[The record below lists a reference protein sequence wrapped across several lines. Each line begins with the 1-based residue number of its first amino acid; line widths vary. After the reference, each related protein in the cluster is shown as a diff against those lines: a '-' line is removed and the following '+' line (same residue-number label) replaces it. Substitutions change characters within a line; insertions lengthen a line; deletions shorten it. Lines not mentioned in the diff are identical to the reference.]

1 MKKEKFHIE
10 YVLDKVSR
18 SSLWNHLTT
27 KYGLEQWFADNV
39 TLEKNIYTFSWG
51 KEEKEKAEIVDF
63 KNEIYIR
70 LRWLTDTDPNA
81 YIEFII
87 RSIELTGTISLEIT
101 DFAKKKKKAD
111 SIELWD
117 LSVDRLKRS
126 LGI

>member
-1 MKKEKFHIE
+1 M
-10 YVLDKVSR
+10 
-18 SSLWNHLTT
+18 
-27 KYGLEQWFADNV
+27 
-39 TLEKNIYTFSWG
+39 
-51 KEEKEKAEIVDF
+51 KAEIVDF

-101 DFAKKKKKAD
+101 DFAEAEEKAD